1 MAKILLVDKNY
12 DDVEQLRSE
21 IRYEGY
27 ETVVEDNFEEG
38 LKVLKRDDFD
48 GVIVGIEP
56 EDEDA
61 GFEFLKDVRKF
72 NREIPIIVLSSL
84 KSLQDKI
91 YALNIGADD
100 YVEKPF
106 SEYEIIARL
115 KAQIRK
121 VNSLKAETGLATI
134 VFADESHSY
143 GTIGNAKINFDR
155 MVVKVGNEEIFLTNK
170 EASILSLLYRNRG
183 KVVSRETMMKEIW
196 GGDEYTT
203 ERVID
208 TNIVSIRKKIG
219 DVGKKPKYIKTVFGV
234 GYKLV
239 EEE

>member
-12 DDVEQLRSE
+12 DDVERLRSE